1 MPISGSASYG
11 TTGQEFFDHWQAAD
25 AALGAAGPL
34 VLPGRPLGWPT
45 DVNSSVLGGLL
56 ADWDL
61 KVSAIQ
67 SAVNGLELGRGEL
80 VIQQTE
86 MLELLGQFTDKVR
99 GLLSGTKWINA
110 VPLQPSIG
118 DAQSRFCAPL
128 DDAEDLWERIN
139 DEQAL
144 GVGKVLM
151 LQDRTVDP
159 VVPMSFA
166 TFATRLATMKA
177 RWRGNSRLELDLK
190 LRRGERDAI
199 QARMYP
205 IMLNYR
211 LVLPSNFGPGT
222 PIGDTLPRLTPEKG
236 STPDAAVVTGSYD
249 PVKEKGVVSA
259 AIPAQTGLKKAR
271 LLYSP
276 GASWDA
282 DSASTVQTILLAGVN
297 LANPV
302 VFETDFALSA
312 SGSHALFRVEIE
324 NDTGNVAQSNI
335 VDVVRP

>member
-11 TTGQEFFDHWQAAD
+11 TTGQEFLDHWQSAD
-25 AALGAAGPL
+25 AALGAAGPI
-34 VLPGRPLGWPT
+34 VLPGKPLGWPN

-56 ADWDL
+56 ADWDA
-61 KVSAIQ
+61 KVLAIQ

-80 VIQQTE
+80 VILQGE
-86 MLELLGQFTDKVR
+86 MLDLLGQFTDKVR

-139 DEQAL
+139 TEQAL
-144 GVGKVLM
+144 GVGKVLV
-151 LQDRTVDP
+151 LQDRTLNPP
-159 VVPMSFA
+159 VPLPLA

-190 LRRGERDAI
+190 LARGERDAI

-211 LVLPSNFGPGT
+211 LVLPANFGPGT
-222 PIGDTLPRLTPEKG
+222 PIGDSLPRLTPEKG
-236 STPDAAVVTGSYD
+236 STPDAAVLAGVWDAAKVKAVATASI
-249 PVKEKGVVSA
+249 PVQV
-259 AIPAQTGLKKAR
+259 GLKKAR

-282 DSASTVQTILLAGVN
+282 DSASTVQTVSLVGVN
-297 LANPV
+297 LANPL

-312 SGSHALFRVEIE
+312 PGSHALFRVEIE
-324 NDTGNVAQSNI
+324 NETGNVAQSNI

>member
-1 MPISGSASYG
+1 MAISGSASYG
-11 TTGQEFFDHWQAAD
+11 TTGTEFLDHWQSAD

-34 VLPGRPLGWPT
+34 VLPGRPLGWSC

-86 MLELLGQFTDKVR
+86 MLDLLGQFTDKVR

-110 VPLQPSIG
+110 VPLQPSLG

-139 DEQAL
+139 GEQAL
-144 GVGKVLM
+144 GVGKLLM

-159 VVPMSFA
+159 VVPMPLA
-166 TFATRLATMKA
+166 TFVTKLASMKA
-177 RWRGNSRLELDLK
+177 LWRGNSRLELDLK

-199 QARMYP
+199 QVRMYP

-211 LVLPSNFGPGT
+211 LVLPANFGPGT
-222 PIGDTLPRLTPEKG
+222 PIGDSLPRLTPEKG
-236 STPDAAVVTGSYD
+236 TTPDAAVVVGAWD
-249 PVKEKGVVSA
+249 AVKVKGVVSA
-259 AIPAQTGLKKAR
+259 QIPAQAGLRKAR

-276 GASWDA
+276 GATWDG
-282 DSASTVQTILLAGVN
+282 DSASTVMTVSLVGLN
-297 LANPV
+297 LADPV
-302 VFETDFALSA
+302 VFETAVALSA
-312 SGSHALFRVEIE
+312 PGSHALFRVELE
-324 NDTGNVAQSNI
+324 NETGNVAQSNI
-335 VDVVRP
+335 VNVLRP

>member
-56 ADWDL
+56 ADWDN

-80 VIQQTE
+80 VIQQGE
-86 MLELLGQFTDKVR
+86 MLDLLGQFTDKVR

-139 DEQAL
+139 TEQAL
-144 GVGKVLM
+144 GVGKVLE
-151 LQDRTVDP
+151 LQDRTVNP
-159 VVPMSFA
+159 VVAMPLA

-190 LRRGERDAI
+190 LARGERDAI
-199 QARMYP
+199 QVRMYP

-211 LVLPSNFGPGT
+211 LVLPANFGPGT
-222 PIGDTLPRLTPEKG
+222 PIGDSLPRLTPEKG
-236 STPDAAVVTGSYD
+236 STPDAAVVAGSYD
-249 PVKEKGVVSA
+249 AVKAKGVVSA

-276 GASWDA
+276 GAQWDGEA
-282 DSASTVQTILLAGVN
+282 ASTVQTVSLVNVN

-312 SGSHALFRVEIE
+312 PGSHALFRVEIE

-335 VDVVRP
+335 VDVVRT